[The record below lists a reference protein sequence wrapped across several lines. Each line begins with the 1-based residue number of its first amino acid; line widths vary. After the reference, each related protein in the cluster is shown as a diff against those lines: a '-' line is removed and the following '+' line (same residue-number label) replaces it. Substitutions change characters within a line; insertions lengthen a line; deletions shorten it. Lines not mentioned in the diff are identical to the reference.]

1 MENNFRKRNL
11 IVKKYFLFVIF
22 SCFSFFINAEQ
33 MKETFWGIPFGS
45 DFSIVN
51 DKMIS
56 KGFYLDEKTE
66 KSSDVL
72 ECIYKNDGTG
82 KFAETKPNV
91 IRIIISKTKGMT
103 EASIAWQVV
112 AVTMQNKSISD
123 TIVEI
128 GKNDPVKANYLM
140 AHTNKQYFST
150 LTNSLNKKYGVNINH
165 PDTLQDFH
173 YEVLN
178 SKDLYIS
185 FGLYNVITGTNSF
198 YMLLYRSSLYEEVV
212 NDDV

>member
-11 IVKKYFLFVIF
+11 VVKKYFLFFIF

-66 KSSDVL
+66 KNSDVL
-72 ECIYKNDGTG
+72 DCIYRNRTG
-82 KFAETKPNV
+82 KFAETKPSFILIV
-91 IRIIISKTKGMT
+91 LSKNKGMT
-103 EASIAWQVV
+103 EADIAWQ
-112 AVTMQNKSISD
+112 AIAPTMQNESIRDSIAD
-123 TIVEI
+123 I

-165 PDTLQDFH
+165 PDTLQDFY

-198 YMLLYRSSLYEEVV
+198 YMLQYRSSLYEEVV